1 MLTLPPSVRIW
12 LATEPVDMRKSFR
25 GLSGIV
31 RQRLQ
36 DDPLSGHVFCFLNT
50 RRTLMKTLVY
60 DRVGYVIVYRRLS
73 RGTFQLPTFEAGQTR
88 VRLDAGELALILEGI
103 DLNRLPRRKRHRR
116 PVH

>member
-1 MLTLPPSVRIW
+1 
-12 LATEPVDMRKSFR
+12 MRKSFR

-36 DDPLSGHVFCFLNT
+36 DDPLSGHVFCFLNK

-73 RGTFQLPTFEAGQTR
+73 RGTFQLPAFADGETR

-116 PVH
+116 PMG